1 MLYVASPKRYTILAK
16 KVCGGGDTKKLWEKS
31 NLALS
36 TCRRRAVQCAALD
49 AVLRVNCTPECKV
62 CASGPS
68 CGGGR
73 RQGVD
78 FVTAKRCD
86 CIRTIARNGK
96 GEREGGGTRESHKM
110 CCGLHVNIQIAA
122 QLRCEC
128 VYASVRVRVYFVVG
142 IAIVRLLLR
151 PLMNFAEFQLGIL
164 SSCLLLNNYSISY
177 LLLANS
183 TNFGVNSELCETFC
197 WKVCNKGLSWVYC
210 LNN

>member
-1 MLYVASPKRYTILAK
+1 M
-16 KVCGGGDTKKLWEKS
+16 
-31 NLALS
+31 
-36 TCRRRAVQCAALD
+36 
-49 AVLRVNCTPECKV
+49 
-62 CASGPS
+62 
-68 CGGGR
+68 
-73 RQGVD
+73 D

-96 GEREGGGTRESHKM
+96 GKRERERERRGTRESHKM

-128 VYASVRVRVYFVVG
+128 ASVRVYFVVG

-197 WKVCNKGLSWVYC
+197 
-210 LNN
+210 